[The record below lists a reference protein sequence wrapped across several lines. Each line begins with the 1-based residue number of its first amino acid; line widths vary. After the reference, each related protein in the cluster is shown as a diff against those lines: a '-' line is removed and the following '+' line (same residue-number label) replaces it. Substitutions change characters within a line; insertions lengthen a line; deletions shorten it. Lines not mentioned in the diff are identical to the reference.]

1 MTAASPTARRPATR
15 RTVAFCVQE
24 AFAELQA
31 EVERGAEVPFS
42 LDTRRTETSSPA
54 LYAYRPLFRAY
65 VAARAERLER
75 LPAFRDAIAA
85 LAADPAVEA
94 AARDHASAATTVE
107 DAIRDAIVLPL
118 IVGVA
123 EGRGQ
128 FDFDDAVFDGIFDR
142 MLAAVAQ
149 ERRSYTAFLPL
160 TGLRGPDAALDLSG
174 GIVLRRVSP
183 VELAEGWPECQGL
196 LPERFTVGRDRLLG
210 LELDVSSRRG
220 DGNELPDG
228 VRRFARAVHAL
239 RLVYGG
245 PIAAGPCAFERVD
258 WSPRAVRSM
267 PAAVTAPLEGEPARV
282 DSARLPLVRALVDR
296 IADAEV
302 RGGAIAVAV
311 GRWATACGLVVPAE
325 RARAMAAA
333 IEPLLGADG
342 AGHYAVA
349 LRAAVLVGA
358 GAGEREEA
366 LRAMRL
372 AQRLAQPDA
381 PLADL
386 ETLAARVGDIT
397 RGVLVAALDHGSD
410 AEGLADTLD
419 AVIIGSRP
427 RPQVVSG
434 LARSA

>member
-15 RTVAFCVQE
+15 RSVALAVQE
-24 AFAELQA
+24 AFVELQGD
-31 EVERGAEVPFS
+31 VERGQEVEFS
-42 LDTRRTETSSPA
+42 LDTRRNGSTSPA

-65 VAARAERLER
+65 VMARAARLER
-75 LPAFRDAIAA
+75 LPAFRGAISA
-85 LAADPAVEA
+85 LATDPAVEA

-107 DAIRDAIVLPL
+107 DAVRDAVVLPL

-128 FDFDDAVFDGIFDR
+128 FDFDDVVFDAIFDR
-142 MLAAVAQ
+142 MLAAVAH
-149 ERRSYTAFLPL
+149 ERRSYTAFLPV
-160 TGLRGPDAALDLSG
+160 TGLRGPDAALDLG
-174 GIVLRRVSP
+174 QGIVLRRISP

-196 LPERFTVGRDRLLG
+196 LPDGFALDRDRLLG
-210 LELDVSSRRG
+210 LELDVSSRRR
-220 DGNELPDG
+220 DGNDLPDG
-228 VRRFARAVHAL
+228 VRRFARAAHAL

-245 PIAAGPCAFERVD
+245 PIATGPCAFERVD
-258 WSPRAVRSM
+258 WSPRAVRAM
-267 PAAVTAPLEGEPARV
+267 PAAVTAPLVGEPARV
-282 DSARLPLVRALVDR
+282 DSARLPLVRALVER
-296 IADAEV
+296 LADAEV

-311 GRWATACGLVVPAE
+311 GRWAAACGLVVPAE
-325 RARAMAAA
+325 RARALTAA

-342 AGHYAVA
+342 GGPYAVA

-358 GAGEREEA
+358 GAGEREDA
-366 LRAMRL
+366 LRAMRA

-386 ETLAARVGDIT
+386 DELATRVGDVV
-397 RGVLVAALDHGSD
+397 RAVLVAALDHGSD

-434 LARSA
+434 LARTA